1 MGTVDHHITLVTAPA
16 SPPVT
21 SSMTAASTITPSA
34 IHHVRTVSD
43 VFWSKIIQLFLFK
56 IFYTN

>member
-1 MGTVDHHITLVTAPA
+1 MTSCFSVQLPVMGTVDHHTMSVTAPA

-43 VFWSKIIQLFLFK
+43 FFGQK
-56 IFYTN
+56 